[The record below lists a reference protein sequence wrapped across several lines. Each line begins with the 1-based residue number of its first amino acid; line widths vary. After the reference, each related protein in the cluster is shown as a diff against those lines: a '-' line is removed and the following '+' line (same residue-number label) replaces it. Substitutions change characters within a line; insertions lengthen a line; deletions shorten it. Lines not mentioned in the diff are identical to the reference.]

1 MRTIKALSVFMILG
15 STTVAWSK
23 AKAPQGAF
31 IPAFDGASPG
41 IKGSNKAPE
50 YINSEVHRI
59 SPDGKYIVRLIN
71 GEGDVSRLQ
80 VYRYVKTKTKTP
92 SFRPQDVVSKNYDEV
107 HGVAWVP
114 NHSHWLVI
122 SSGNDV
128 APPRITLWMGNS
140 KRVLKR
146 ELKHEISSPYV
157 SEMFDLR
164 SVSVDGR
171 FIIYDRSL
179 YGMNG
184 EYKLIKNLKLSLPY
198 S

>member
-1 MRTIKALSVFMILG
+1 MRVSKTLLFLVVLA

-23 AKAPQGAF
+23 AKAPSSAL
-31 IPAFDGASPG
+31 IPAFDKSSAG
-41 IKGSNKAPE
+41 IKGPNKAPE
-50 YINSEVHRI
+50 YINYEVHRV
-59 SPDGKYIVRLIN
+59 SPDGKYVVRLIS
-71 GEGDVSRLQ
+71 GEGEVARLQ
-80 VYRYVKTKTKTP
+80 VYRYIKTKTP
-92 SFRPQDVVSKNYDEV
+92 SFRAKDLVSKTYDEAE
-107 HGVAWVP
+107 GIAWVP
-114 NHSHWLVI
+114 KHGHWLVI